1 MAKNVLILKGSPRRE
16 GNSAILA
23 GQVAAG
29 ANEAGGQVETVYL
42 HELDIQPCDACDMC
56 QGAGIDCV
64 IEDDMQTLYPKV
76 RAADAVVYASPI
88 YWFSVSAQLKLFID
102 RCYAMGE
109 GEDESEGYG
118 LAGKK
123 IGVVLTY
130 GGVDPYESG
139 AINAIRMFQDLFRF
153 VGLLEHRQQISY
165 VRHRSSA
172 LGSNQISKELP
183 DDWFPLGAGTA
194 LAALVDHVRGPDT
207 SWGRL
212 SCSCHPNCG
221 ACVLLAR
228 NKKKL

>member
-153 VGLLEHRQQISY
+153 VPAEIVDIVCGHAMDEGEVKKNAEVMQRAFDLGIKLTDGTSTAAADEIETPKRE
-165 VRHRSSA
+165 A
-172 LGSNQISKELP
+172 L
-183 DDWFPLGAGTA
+183 
-194 LAALVDHVRGPDT
+194 R
-207 SWGRL
+207 
-212 SCSCHPNCG
+212 
-221 ACVLLAR
+221 
-228 NKKKL
+228 